1 MNIDILSD
9 CLKWLELTF
18 DFIEMFRKIF
28 RCIHCRLLLK
38 ACSMPIA
45 FGILTVFST
54 HLAFQWFAYQ
64 CLAFYWFN
72 HKWNSSQCPV
82 KDNLMMKLY
91 LDYPKHRIN
100 LKHLEHD
107 RNSIECN
114 FLNASKHKQ
123 NITNSEC
130 FKYSKYLQS
139 TDSNRFHHICLWL
152 LYVFTKTTFL
162 TDRIPKIKRVSKI
175 STKTYYQLETFTAYY
190 ISICMR

>member
-28 RCIHCRLLLK
+28 RCIHCYIRSLPNAHHIWHSNGFLN
-38 ACSMPIA
+38 A
-45 FGILTVFST
+45 FGIPMVLQF
-54 HLAFQWFAYQ
+54 Q
-64 CLAFYWFN
+64 CLAFQWFN
-72 HKWNSSQCPV
+72 HKWNSSQCPI

-100 LKHLEHD
+100 SKHLEHD

-114 FLNASKHKQ
+114 FLNASKLKQ

-130 FKYSKYLQS
+130 FEYSKCLQS
-139 TDSNRFHHICLWL
+139 TDFNMLMIIIC
-152 LYVFTKTTFL
+152 VCKTTFL
-162 TDRIPKIKRVSKI
+162 TDRILDAYRKYPQKPII
-175 STKTYYQLETFTAYY
+175 SLKHSLPITLP
-190 ISICMR
+190 SICMP